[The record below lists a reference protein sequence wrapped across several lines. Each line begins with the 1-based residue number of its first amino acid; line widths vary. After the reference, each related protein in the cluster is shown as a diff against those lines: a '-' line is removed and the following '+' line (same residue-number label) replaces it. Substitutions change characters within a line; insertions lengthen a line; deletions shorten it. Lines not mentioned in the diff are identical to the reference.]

1 MQTDRFFY
9 WLFNIAEIRRE
20 TPEMDFRAD
29 AVRDYN
35 SRKGQD
41 KTMMAVTS
49 WEDLEGYLGTRG
61 VCSKAVQVGRKVWQD
76 YLRWEQSEDA

>member
-1 MQTDRFFY
+1 MQNDRFFY

-29 AVRDYN
+29 AVTDYN
-35 SRKGQD
+35 NRTGHD
-41 KTMMAVTS
+41 KTMMAVAS

-61 VCSKAVQVGRKVWQD
+61 ASSEAVQTARTLWQD
-76 YLRWEQSEDA
+76 YLRWEQSDEA